1 MIRRN
6 LKLLS
11 FILLPIT
18 HLLIPP
24 VSLILSLITLMPW
37 FLFLSFI
44 GYPIFISVSDIIYW
58 PANNISDIRLNI
70 RYNLLVFRYRFKYQI
85 SFSGYP
91 ISFIGPEN
99 NILDIRLPY
108 NYVVRP
114 FQSSL
119 EGTQQPSE
127 E

>member
-1 MIRRN
+1 MIDRN

-44 GYPIFISVSDIIYW
+44 GYPIEPWRKIEKICQQVYNRFTEDIKKFAENYGHE
-58 PANNISDIRLNI
+58 
-70 RYNLLVFRYRFKYQI
+70 
-85 SFSGYP
+85 SGIPQNWNGRVY
-91 ISFIGPEN
+91 GMN
-99 NILDIRLPY
+99 C
-108 NYVVRP
+108 
-114 FQSSL
+114 
-119 EGTQQPSE
+119 
-127 E
+127 

>member
-44 GYPIFISVSDIIYW
+44 GYPMEPWTKIEKIRQKVYKRFTEDIKKFAENYGHE
-58 PANNISDIRLNI
+58 
-70 RYNLLVFRYRFKYQI
+70 
-85 SFSGYP
+85 SGIPQNWDGRVY
-91 ISFIGPEN
+91 GKA
-99 NILDIRLPY
+99 L
-108 NYVVRP
+108 
-114 FQSSL
+114 
-119 EGTQQPSE
+119 
-127 E
+127 